1 MNNLDKQISLSD
13 AMKIAENAARRN
25 LSCFLPKEDA
35 NVLADDYA
43 EAEHCW
49 MFFRSKKIMI
59 PPDGELRGGWAY
71 VVSKTGELREV
82 PDFSSDKQKLYEY
95 LEKMSEYFIR
105 NRK

>member
-1 MNNLDKQISLSD
+1 MNNLDRQISLSD

-25 LSCFLPKEDA
+25 FSCLLPKEDA

-43 EAEHCW
+43 EAENYW
-49 MFFRSKKIMI
+49 MFFRSKEIMI
-59 PPDGELRGGWAY
+59 PPDGELRGGWVY

-82 PDFSSDKQKLYEY
+82 PDFSSDKQKLNKY
-95 LEKMSEYFIR
+95 LEKMSKYFIS